1 MLELKNFTVKP
12 LSMVTREGLQRV
24 DINCYIAAPA
34 HLRLEVYREDCLVAG
49 AEVAL
54 MGGKCAVPVLLP
66 RHGHETS
73 GILLCHYHS
82 TGMPVCKVALV

>member
-24 DINCYIAAPA
+24 DINCYATAPA

-49 AEVAL
+49 TEVAL
-54 MGGKCAVPVLLP
+54 MG
-66 RHGHETS
+66 
-73 GILLCHYHS
+73 
-82 TGMPVCKVALV
+82 

>member
-1 MLELKNFTVKP
+1 MLQVKNFTVKP
-12 LSMVTREGLQRV
+12 LSMVTREGLQRI
-24 DINCYIAAPA
+24 DIRCYASAPA

-66 RHGHETS
+66 RQPQRFPRSPHRWKRPCAEHAGK
-73 GILLCHYHS
+73 LL
-82 TGMPVCKVALV
+82 L